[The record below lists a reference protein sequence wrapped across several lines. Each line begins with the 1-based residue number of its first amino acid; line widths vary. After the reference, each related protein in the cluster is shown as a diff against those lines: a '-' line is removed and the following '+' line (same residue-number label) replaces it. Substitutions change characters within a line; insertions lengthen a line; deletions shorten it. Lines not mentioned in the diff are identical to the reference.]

1 MKESKHQQQGQ
12 AVVLAAALATLG
24 VSVGV
29 DVQAVLAAG
38 PDAPIGSNQMKL
50 GHEGIKRDAVQMKER
65 AMQQKLDAMQNKL
78 PAVQQKDRMMPGVKP
93 VDPPRP

>member
-1 MKESKHQQQGQ
+1 MKESNHQKQGQ

-38 PDAPIGSNQMKL
+38 PEAPMGSNQMKL
-50 GHEGIKRDAVQMKER
+50 GHEGVKGDAIQMKER
-65 AMQQKLDAMQNKL
+65 AMQQKLPSL
-78 PAVQQKDRMMPGVKP
+78 QQKDRPVPGVKP